1 MDIFPAKYVTKCVCV
16 CALARAFIVWLRIVR
31 SFRTNLLLFFIVSV
45 VCHVCRVRT
54 VVCEHRALIHFATY
68 LRVGLFGLQFGQYTV
83 IVFICRGGSAESAFD
98 ASDVVRRVYLF
109 CVYVRQAYH
118 LYSGGHRNRNQL
130 VLSAAAT
137 IDAPKTHNS
146 QAII

>member
-1 MDIFPAKYVTKCVCV
+1 MCVCV
-16 CALARAFIVWLRIVR
+16 RARSRVHCVV
-31 SFRTNLLLFFIVSV
+31 TNCSIVSDELTSV
-45 VCHVCRVRT
+45 FHRFGRLPCVPCTYRRMRTPSAHPLCHISSCRT
-54 VVCEHRALIHFATY
+54 I
-68 LRVGLFGLQFGQYTV
+68 GLQFGQYTV